1 MRMNAFSGLVTALI
15 VLAASSAV
23 RADEPAAADTAA
35 IKAAQDFRRTSWP
48 TILADGWKFITSVNH
63 PDIPDSGMDYFYRGL
78 APVSEEV
85 RAAWV
90 LHTYYQKFN
99 VGNAELPQWQ
109 SEKWLVWTN
118 CHEHSWQARGTG
130 KYDSLTGSGP
140 QVKSSM
146 FTDTPWLAD
155 TVPATLIEV
164 QSGTLAD
171 LLIKAICA
179 ENIPRAAPTKAPKP

>member
-1 MRMNAFSGLVTALI
+1 MRMKAFNGLATALI
-15 VLAASSAV
+15 VLAAATAA
-23 RADEPAAADTAA
+23 RANEPAAADTAA

-63 PDIPDSGMDYFYRGL
+63 PDIPDSGTDYFYRGL
-78 APVSEEV
+78 APVTDEV

-99 VGNAELPQWQ
+99 AGDAELPQWQ
-109 SEKWLVWTN
+109 SEKWLVWIS
-118 CHEHSWQARGTG
+118 CREHSWQARGTG

-140 QVKSSM
+140 QVKSSL
-146 FTDTPWLAD
+146 FVDTPWLPGAA
-155 TVPATLIEV
+155 PATLLNVE
-164 QSGTLAD
+164 SGTLAD

-179 ENIPRAAPTKAPKP
+179 EKIPRAALATTPKS

>member
-1 MRMNAFSGLVTALI
+1 MRMKAFNGLATALL
-15 VLAASSAV
+15 VLTTAAAV
-23 RADEPAAADTAA
+23 SADEPAAADTAA

-63 PDIPDSGMDYFYRGL
+63 PDIPDSGTDYFYRGL
-78 APVSEEV
+78 APVTDEV

-99 VGNAELPQWQ
+99 AGDAELPQWQ
-109 SEKWLVWTN
+109 SEKWLVWIS
-118 CHEHSWQARGTG
+118 CREHSWQARGTG

-140 QVKSSM
+140 QVKSSL
-146 FTDTPWLAD
+146 FVDTPWLPGAA
-155 TVPATLIEV
+155 PATLLNVE
-164 QSGTLAD
+164 SGTLAD

-179 ENIPRAAPTKAPKP
+179 EKIPRAALATTPKS

>member
-1 MRMNAFSGLVTALI
+1 MRMKAFNGLATALI
-15 VLAASSAV
+15 VLAAATAA
-23 RADEPAAADTAA
+23 RANEPAAADTAV

-63 PDIPDSGMDYFYRGL
+63 PDIPDSGTDYFYRGL
-78 APVSEEV
+78 APVTDEV

-99 VGNAELPQWQ
+99 AGDAELPQWQ
-109 SEKWLVWTN
+109 SEKWLVWIS
-118 CHEHSWQARGTG
+118 CREHSWQARGTG

-140 QVKSSM
+140 QVKSSL
-146 FTDTPWLAD
+146 FVDTPWLPGAA
-155 TVPATLIEV
+155 PATLLNVE
-164 QSGTLAD
+164 SGTLAD

-179 ENIPRAAPTKAPKP
+179 EKIPRAALATTPKS